1 MTAPKGG
8 EGRGCRGPTRRV
20 DMKLKW
26 IALIAAL
33 AIPALGW
40 AGTTALRASQPCG
53 ENCPFPCPLLKR

>member
-1 MTAPKGG
+1 
-8 EGRGCRGPTRRV
+8 
-20 DMKLKW
+20 MKLKW

-53 ENCPFPCPLLKR
+53 ENCPFPCPLLSCGA